1 MGFWDKLMGF
11 WDWLFPP
18 APSPAPAP
26 SAPKTETLVDPFDV
40 LDRTVWDVYGP
51 PETQSTGQGW
61 PYVEGGKLYET
72 CNPIGSDL
80 VSKRR
85 FDLTGSFISIK
96 IEQVIR
102 QGPNE
107 DNLTGIWIRNTD
119 SFQDQCLST
128 EVWNNRLVM
137 REWVRGKDMN
147 KMITYDPSAH
157 KYVRMREA
165 GGTVFWETC
174 AGVGLPWVLRHS
186 RRITMKVT
194 SSLQQIS
201 VMRWGP
207 NGTDG
212 DISIFDDF
220 NIAPH

>member
-1 MGFWDKLMGF
+1 MGFF
-11 WDWLFPP
+11 DWLLPTPPP
-18 APSPAPAP
+18 AA
-26 SAPKTETLVDPFDV
+26 KTATLVDPFDT
-40 LDRTVWDVYGP
+40 LRTDVWNVYGP
-51 PETQSTGQGW
+51 PETQSTQAGW
-61 PYVEGGKLYET
+61 PYVQNGELYET
-72 CNPIGSDL
+72 CNPVGSDL
-80 VSKRR
+80 VSKARY
-85 FDLTGSFISIK
+85 DLTGSFISIK
-96 IEQVIR
+96 IRQVIR

-137 REWVRGKDMN
+137 REWVRGKDIN
-147 KMITYDPSAH
+147 KMITYDPIAH
-157 KYVRMREA
+157 KYVRMRES
-165 GGTVFWETC
+165 GGTVYWETSD
-174 AGVGLPWVLRHS
+174 GGPWVLRNS

-207 NGTDG
+207 NGIDG

>member
-1 MGFWDKLMGF
+1 MGF

-18 APSPAPAP
+18 APTTVA
-26 SAPKTETLVDPFDV
+26 KTETLVDPFDV
-40 LDRTVWDVYGP
+40 LRTDVWNVYGP
-51 PETQSTGQGW
+51 PDTENTTRAGW
-61 PYVEGGKLYET
+61 PFVQLGELYET

-80 VSKRR
+80 VSKARYN
-85 FDLTGSFISIK
+85 LTGSYISIK
-96 IEQVIR
+96 IRQVIR

-137 REWVRGKDMN
+137 REWVRGKDIN
-147 KMITYDPSAH
+147 KMITYDPAAH
-157 KYVRMREA
+157 KYVRMRES
-165 GGTVFWETC
+165 GGTVYWETC
-174 AGVGLPWVLRHS
+174 AGVGAPWVVRYS
-186 RRITMKVT
+186 KRPVMAIT

-207 NGTDG
+207 NGADG